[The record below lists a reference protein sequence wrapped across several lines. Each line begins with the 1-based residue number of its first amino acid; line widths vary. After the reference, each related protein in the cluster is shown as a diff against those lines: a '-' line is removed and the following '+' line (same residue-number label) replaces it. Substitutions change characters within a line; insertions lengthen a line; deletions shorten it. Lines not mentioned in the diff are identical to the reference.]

1 MLWVVLNEV
10 EMVVWGS
17 SIFSSRRSISSDCSP
32 ALSLSANG
40 VEELA
45 CTFSNMMTFEIVNDE
60 YTRYFEWCL
69 EVYLS
74 IFNIVSQLELPA
86 PVVGVYSVDEY
97 AVVVA
102 DGVW

>member
-1 MLWVVLNEV
+1 
-10 EMVVWGS
+10 
-17 SIFSSRRSISSDCSP
+17 
-32 ALSLSANG
+32 
-40 VEELA
+40 
-45 CTFSNMMTFEIVNDE
+45 MTFKIVNDE

-86 PVVGVYSVDEY
+86 PVVGVYLVDEY